1 MNKFNFL
8 YIKTPKTAS
17 ELIKRYL
24 RLYGNAAELTRNSNS
39 LGEYFEINFFE
50 YSCEH
55 IMMTPKVLK
64 HFFSKNNRQLDSLI
78 LTSVRNPLDRMVSHY
93 YFSNIYKTQMDFN
106 EWYLNYHHN
115 KLPNSQFGWKPNNK
129 LGYFEPVY
137 HNLDNYQLQYIG
149 LMEPNNVF
157 VLYDYVF
164 ISEKVEEQFDEFE
177 KVVDY
182 KFARYEG
189 EKKINHNKNYP
200 EEIVISEEV
209 KNIFMERNQKDYV
222 LYDYVYK
229 HYFN

>member
-1 MNKFNFL
+1 
-8 YIKTPKTAS
+8 
-17 ELIKRYL
+17 
-24 RLYGNAAELTRNSNS
+24 
-39 LGEYFEINFFE
+39 
-50 YSCEH
+50 
-55 IMMTPKVLK
+55 
-64 HFFSKNNRQLDSLI
+64 
-78 LTSVRNPLDRMVSHY
+78 
-93 YFSNIYKTQMDFN
+93 MDFN

-129 LGYFEPVY
+129 LGNFEPVY

-182 KFARYEG
+182 KFTRYEG

-209 KNIFMERNQKDYV
+209 KNIFMERNQKDYE